1 MVLVTGLMS
10 IPLGAPPTFTAVKG
24 WRAQPDGWF
33 PVQELPSITDTVP
46 GWASWL
52 VTKTMFVAGST
63 VTASPNAPTGTVV
76 GFWPH
81 PELFPALHVA
91 PLITDTVP
99 SRAFATYMVLVAWST
114 ATPSGRLPTATTGHL
129 RAHP

>member
-1 MVLVTGLMS
+1 MVLVSGLTA
-10 IPLGAPPTFTAVKG
+10 IPLGAPPTLMVVNG
-24 WRAQPDGWF
+24 WCAQPDGWL

-52 VTKTMFVAGST
+52 VTNTMLVTGST
-63 VTASPNAPTGTVV
+63 ATASSNVPTRTVV

-81 PELFPALHVA
+81 PEVFPALHVA

-99 SRAFATYMVLVAWST
+99 SLAFVT
-114 ATPSGRLPTATTGHL
+114 
-129 RAHP
+129 